1 MENNKGKGILVSDMQ
16 LVDILDKYEF
26 LMFQLNTHIEPTT
39 NKMIELQKEVQNID
53 ALMIKASNLSKDL
66 KQINLNIEN
75 STDII
80 LKQKID
86 DFISKEINKASK
98 TLNDI
103 LINQD
108 KKSFIKELFLSSLGC
123 LFLGVL
129 IGILF
134 K

>member
-1 MENNKGKGILVSDMQ
+1 MPNNNKGILVSDTQ

-26 LMFQLNTHIEPTT
+26 LMFQLNTHIEPTI
-39 NKMIELQKEVQNID
+39 NKMIELQKEVQNVDTLI
-53 ALMIKASNLSKDL
+53 IKVSSLSKDL
-66 KQINLNIEN
+66 KQINLKLEN

-86 DFISKEINKASK
+86 DAISTEIIKASK
-98 TLNDI
+98 ILNGV
-103 LINQD
+103 LVNQN
-108 KKSFIKELFLSSLGC
+108 KKSFKKELFLSSLGC

-129 IGILF
+129 IGVFF

>member
-1 MENNKGKGILVSDMQ
+1 MENNKGILVSDTQ

-26 LMFQLNTHIEPTT
+26 LMFQLNAHIEPTI
-39 NKMIELQKEVQNID
+39 NKMIALQQEVQNVD
-53 ALMIKASNLSKDL
+53 ALMIKASSLSKDL
-66 KQINLNIEN
+66 KQINLKIEN

-86 DFISKEINKASK
+86 KSVSTEISKASK
-98 TLNDI
+98 TLNDV
-103 LINQD
+103 LTNQN

-129 IGILF
+129 IGFFLN